1 MGQAG
6 ASGGAS
12 TEQAA
17 ERARSKRRADGPSDG
32 QIKMDSHRTSYA
44 KSIASVQALT
54 WEVIGSRTWES
65 AGVRNRENEME
76 SNRVSDR
83 DIEMKSVTEKLRY
96 RHEATEVV
104 LLDVI

>member
-1 MGQAG
+1 MDQVTGISRWIAMEQV
-6 ASGGAS
+6 
-12 TEQAA
+12 TESVMR
-17 ERARSKRRADGPSDG
+17 E
-32 QIKMDSHRTSYA
+32 IA

-83 DIEMKSVTEKLRY
+83 DIEMKSVTEKSRY
-96 RHEATEVV
+96 RHEATQVFPRIHS
-104 LLDVI
+104 LPLTS